1 MTSPIAE
8 QSETIWTVNQRKFME
23 WVATPSELRMPLTE
37 EKLADELRVGRTTLW
52 RWKQLLGFKE
62 EVNRLITESLSNN
75 YHDVMYSFQR
85 EAAKGSFAHQR
96 MYFEMMGL
104 YVQKFA
110 PTTPDG
116 KHAYG
121 SAPANDLIRDVDRI
135 LDAGRARKALAANGG
150 IEPPLGDV
158 GEE

>member
-1 MTSPIAE
+1 
-8 QSETIWTVNQRKFME
+8 
-23 WVATPSELRMPLTE
+23 MPLGETAWAKE
-37 EKLADELRVGRTTLW
+37 NGVNPATLW
-52 RWKQLLGFKE
+52 KWKQIPEFRQ
-62 EVNRLITESLSNN
+62 EVQDLITASLGDD
-75 YHDVMYSFQR
+75 YHDVMYSFKRQAR
-85 EAAKGSFAHQR
+85 KGSFAHQR